1 MFLGEFE
8 HALDDRGRVA
18 IPAKWRGQLGD
29 GLVVTRGLDR
39 CLFVWPMDE
48 WHGISQKLTQLSL
61 MHADARRIHRFI
73 FSSATDTVLDRLG
86 RILLPSFLRDYAD
99 LRDNLALVGLLNRF
113 EIWSR
118 ASWQAERSSAEDQS
132 AELAEHLFN
141 LGV

>member
-1 MFLGEFE
+1 VFLGEFE

-29 GLVVTRGLDR
+29 GLVVTRGLER

-48 WHGISQKLTQLSL
+48 WRGISQKLTQLSF

-99 LRDNLALVGLLNRF
+99 LRDTLALVGLHNRF
-113 EIWSR
+113 EIWNR
-118 ASWQAERSSAEDQS
+118 ASWQTERSSAEDQGP
-132 AELAEHLFN
+132 ELAEHLFDRRD
-141 LGV
+141 

>member
-29 GLVVTRGLDR
+29 GLVVTRGIER
-39 CLFVWPMDE
+39 CLFAWPMDE
-48 WHGISQKLTQLSL
+48 WRGISQKLTQLSL
-61 MHADARRIHRFI
+61 MDADARRIHRFM
-73 FSSATDTVLDRLG
+73 FSGATDTVLDRLG

-99 LRDNLALVGLLNRF
+99 LRDTLALVGLMNRF
-113 EIWSR
+113 EIWSH
-118 ASWQAERSSAEDQS
+118 ASWQAERSSTEDRSPQ
-132 AELAEHLFN
+132 LAEHLFS